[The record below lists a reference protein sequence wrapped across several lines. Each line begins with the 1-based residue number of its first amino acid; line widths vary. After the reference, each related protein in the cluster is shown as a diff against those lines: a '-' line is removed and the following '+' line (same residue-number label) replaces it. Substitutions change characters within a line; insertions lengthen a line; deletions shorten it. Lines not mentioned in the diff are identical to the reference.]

1 LTLREYLKKDL
12 VSIIIHKD
20 YLQQHNG
27 YHGKELPE
35 MEEEEVVATGGDQQ
49 TGYRDSCKPET
60 EAGSTPG

>member
-1 LTLREYLKKDL
+1 M
-12 VSIIIHKD
+12 SIIIHKD